1 MANLP
6 IASAAALTGAQTAS
20 GDLFPLL
27 DVSAA
32 AGSQGSKIT
41 RDELGDAMTR
51 TAALIAA
58 LATKLDLAGGTMTG
72 SLVIN
77 PTTGAPLTVRR
88 NSKTC
93 LEVTNAERISIGR
106 YDGVFGS
113 GSLNDIGWSGMYG
126 SGSWIQGGAGNWYSS
141 FIMGSGAGEFRIAS
155 DGGGTNAVRLFN
167 VSASALQLGANHAT
181 TPTDQTIKAHNVT
194 TGTGASLV
202 LAGGTGSVAGGT
214 VKLAASTTTGAPS
227 TLIEVKPSDQLA
239 FFGTGGSTQPN
250 TGIAGA
256 THVAGSGTA
265 VTEDSTFGGYTIMQ
279 IIAGLR
285 ALGLFN

>member
-58 LATKLDLAGGTMTG
+58 LAAKLDLAGGTMTG
-72 SLVIN
+72 ALVLN

-93 LEVTNAERISIGR
+93 FEVTNGEQINIGR

-113 GSLNDIGWSGMYG
+113 GTESAIGWSGRYG
-126 SGSWIQGGAGNWYSS
+126 AGSWIQGGAGNWYSS
-141 FIMGSGAGEFRIAS
+141 FIMGSGSGEFRIAS
-155 DGGGTNAVRLFN
+155 DGGGTNALRLFN
-167 VSASALQLGANHAT
+167 ASASSLQLGANHAT
-181 TPTDQTIKAHNVT
+181 TPTDQTLKAHNVT
-194 TGTGASLV
+194 TGTGANLV
-202 LAGGTGSVAGGT
+202 LAGGTGSVAGGAAI
-214 VKLAASTTTGAPS
+214 LAASDTTGAPVS
-227 TLIEVKPSDQLA
+227 IVAAMPGSKIA
-239 FFGTGGSTQPN
+239 FFGTGGSVQIN
-250 TGIAGA
+250 TGI
-256 THVAGSGTA
+256 SGEMHAPGTGTT
-265 VTEDSTFGGYTIMQ
+265 VDDSSTFGGYTIGQ
-279 IIAGLR
+279 IVAGLK
-285 ALGLFN
+285 ALGLFQ